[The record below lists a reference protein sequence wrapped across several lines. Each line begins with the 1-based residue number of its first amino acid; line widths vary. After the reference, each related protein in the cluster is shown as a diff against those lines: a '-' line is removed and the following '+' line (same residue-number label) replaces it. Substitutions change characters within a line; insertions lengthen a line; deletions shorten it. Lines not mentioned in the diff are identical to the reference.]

1 MLDLSLCLYITISI
15 IIGPCDYGTTLS
27 RKGKVILG
35 TPFMIPAQL
44 SVAVGGVKE
53 SIWQFEIFNAC
64 KLVTSGIGAIVSSI
78 KFVSLRLLYH
88 YQNQKTN

>member
-1 MLDLSLCLYITISI
+1 
-15 IIGPCDYGTTLS
+15 
-27 RKGKVILG
+27 
-35 TPFMIPAQL
+35 MIPAQL

-78 KFVSLRLLYH
+78 KVCFATITIPLPKS
-88 YQNQKTN
+88 KTN

>member
-15 IIGPCDYGTTLS
+15 IIGPCIYGTTLS

-44 SVAVGGVKE
+44 SVAVAVLKNLFG
-53 SIWQFEIFNAC
+53 N
-64 KLVTSGIGAIVSSI
+64 
-78 KFVSLRLLYH
+78 
-88 YQNQKTN
+88 